1 MKEENTFINSTLIK
15 EKIRLVG
22 WYWGTTKLHN
32 FKNVS
37 QWFYDD
43 EKFEHIYKNLGVMC
57 MDNFGDLF
65 LVGEMP
71 NEQ

>member
-1 MKEENTFINSTLIK
+1 MQMK

-22 WYWGTTKLHN
+22 WYWGTTHLHN

-43 EKFEHIYKNLGVMC
+43 EKSKHIYKNLGVMC